1 LSDKGDVGLHVNFC
15 RASFAARRIFFAS
28 FAGDVLRHR
37 SLPLNLFKHDVEL
50 LKEKET
56 VILNFRK
63 IRIDQ
68 IMEELQQFLYH

>member
-1 LSDKGDVGLHVNFC
+1 
-15 RASFAARRIFFAS
+15 
-28 FAGDVLRHR
+28 LRHR
-37 SLPLNLFKHDVEL
+37 SPPLNLFKHDVEL